1 MHDTAAHVQMVKKRI
16 HQRQRAQQKCSI
28 YRLSTLCVLLSVLLV
43 GMTGW
48 FSGVEQ
54 MIHMG
59 MYGSMLLHENAGGY
73 VLVGVIAFAAAVI
86 ITVVCIRYAEKKRN
100 EPPKEDER

>member
-1 MHDTAAHVQMVKKRI
+1 MHDTAAHVQRVKKRI
-16 HQRQRAQQKCSI
+16 HQRQRAQQKRSI
-28 YRLSTLCVLLSVLLV
+28 YRLSTVCILLSVLLV

-48 FSGVEQ
+48 LSGVEQ

-59 MYGSMLLHENAGGY
+59 MYGYMLLHEN
-73 VLVGVIAFAAAVI
+73 AAAVI
-86 ITVVCIRYAEKKRN
+86 ITVVCIRYTEKNRR

>member
-54 MIHMG
+54 MVHMG
-59 MYGSMLLHENAGGY
+59 MYGSMLLHEDAGGY

-86 ITVVCIRYAEKKRN
+86 ITVVCIRYAEKKRSQ
-100 EPPKEDER
+100 PPKEDER